1 MSYDILVSRKSLIDK
16 TDDSHRRSR
25 AHTPLHSTVLSA
37 NDILQVESSYRSIG
51 TQVYACR
58 CLCDL
63 YITTAER
70 LAKLEDWIFF
80 QHGLPVWLL
89 NSGKNPKRQ
98 SSLTLIIGEYGSG
111 FPIWQ
116 DHING
121 HSDVKQAREQHI
133 TFRLS
138 DQVTLAVLRFNDTN
152 ASKEFFSYYIS
163 IRNDPRYRHLF
174 TNGHHRSS
182 SCGTMLNHSRKSAH
196 SLSKSSIS
204 NPCHFQHITRLQVKD
219 RTRLTTL
226 NRCLMPA
233 QTYSNEFL

>member
-1 MSYDILVSRKSLIDK
+1 MSCDILVSRKSLIDK
-16 TDDSHRRSR
+16 TEDSYRRSR
-25 AHTPLHSTVLSA
+25 AQTTLDSSVLSA
-37 NDILQVESSYRSIG
+37 NDILQVESAYRSIG
-51 TQVYACR
+51 TQVYASR

-63 YITTAER
+63 YITTADR
-70 LAKLEDWIFF
+70 LSKLEDWILF

-89 NSGKNPKRQ
+89 NSGTNPKRQ
-98 SSLTLIIGEYGSG
+98 SRLSLIIAEYGSG

-116 DHING
+116 DTING
-121 HSDVKQAREQHI
+121 QSDIKQAREQHI

-138 DQVTLAVLRFNDTN
+138 DQVTLAVLRFNDFN
-152 ASKEFFSYYIS
+152 ASKEFFSYYVS
-163 IRNDPRYRHLF
+163 IRNNPRYRHLF

-182 SCGTMLNHSRKSAH
+182 SCGAMFNQARKSSH

-204 NPCHFQHITRLQVKD
+204 NPCQFQHITRLQVKD